1 VLHFTILTIN
11 TLYTVFI
18 GHTLPDLYS
27 GLLRNRALPKPFGVF
42 FKILARGVVFISASV
57 RTRADRVA
65 KINRGSGVSQL
76 LLALKREKYYSKK

>member
-27 GLLRNRALPKPFGVF
+27 GLLRNPDIEKAKADFKRAQKVEERFHKDFAGIDF
-42 FKILARGVVFISASV
+42 
-57 RTRADRVA
+57 T
-65 KINRGSGVSQL
+65 
-76 LLALKREKYYSKK
+76 